1 MLCVGADPVCQ
12 FCTDVGTT
20 VGRMWALIDDSP
32 AMGEQGQRVPESEP
46 TPTEAVA
53 TDAWEQS
60 AAESAALS
68 VADGTGFGPAVV
80 GRIAAAHGRSV
91 PVTEGR
97 DGGGNVYSTA
107 RTIGAHD
114 IRRRWG
120 LSVAGIGFW
129 ALVVVATL
137 TSLLTAWTLGANS
150 NSPPF
155 APAIG
160 ANAISTMRAA
170 FLIGIL
176 AALGAVTQGG
186 AISETVGAGLVDG
199 VQITSLA
206 ATTGL
211 LTATGFMTLGIY
223 TGYPIPA
230 AFATTGAMVGVG
242 LSLGGDPAV
251 DTYRRIGLFW
261 ALVPPTSGG
270 LAYLTAT
277 ILRRDDIPETVGV
290 PLLAALVGGIVAN
303 VQLAVIPSPPDATQ
317 SSVAGFVA
325 RQVSIPAVGSV
336 DPVVVFVTL
345 VAAVAS
351 FQFIR
356 RRTRASVEGGVRTF
370 LVLLGSVVAFSSG
383 GSQVGLATGPLE
395 NLYGTELGLPGVVL
409 LALGGA
415 GILAGAWMG
424 APRLLQATS
433 REYAQLGVRRSIA
446 ALVPGFVIAQ
456 LAIALGIPISFNNII
471 ISGVIGGGLA
481 GGSAGVSRKKVG
493 VTLVFWVLTLVSSIA
508 VGFGLYRAFAAVLA

>member
-1 MLCVGADPVCQ
+1 M
-12 FCTDVGTT
+12 
-20 VGRMWALIDDSP
+20 
-32 AMGEQGQRVPESEP
+32 
-46 TPTEAVA
+46 
-53 TDAWEQS
+53 
-60 AAESAALS
+60 
-68 VADGTGFGPAVV
+68 
-80 GRIAAAHGRSV
+80 
-91 PVTEGR
+91 
-97 DGGGNVYSTA
+97 
-107 RTIGAHD
+107 
-114 IRRRWG
+114 
-120 LSVAGIGFW
+120 AGVGFW

-137 TSLLTAWTLGANS
+137 TSFGTAWTLGANS

-176 AALGAVTQGG
+176 AALGALTQGG
-186 AISETVGAGLVDG
+186 AISETVGAGLVGG

-206 ATTGL
+206 ATAGL
-211 LTATGFMTLGIY
+211 LTATGFMALGIY

-277 ILRRDDIPETVGV
+277 VLRRDDIPETLGV
-290 PLLAALVGGIVAN
+290 PLLAAVVGGIVAN
-303 VQLAVIPSPPDATQ
+303 VQLGVIPSPPGATQ

-325 RQVSIPAVGSV
+325 RRLAPTVGTV
-336 DPVVVFVTL
+336 DPMIVLVTL
-345 VAAVAS
+345 VAAAAS

-356 RRTRASVEGGVRTF
+356 RRTQASVEDGVRTF

-409 LALGGA
+409 LTLGA
-415 GILAGAWMG
+415 TGILAGAWMG

-446 ALVPGFVIAQ
+446 ALVPGFIIAQ

-481 GGSAGVSRKKVG
+481 GGSAGVSKRKIG
-493 VTLVFWVLTLVSSIA
+493 VTLTFWIVTLVTSIA
-508 VGFGLYRAFAAVLA
+508 VGFGLYRGLAAVLA